1 MFKFVVEVL
10 ALNKWQVHHDFASKA
25 DALLAGSQPD
35 TQLRTHQH
43 GKLVVHVKTAL
54 EDMPSST
61 LQETEPSWLMSLG
74 KIANHLEGAASSQQQ
89 SPS

>member
-1 MFKFVVEVL
+1 MEVL
-10 ALNKWQVHHDFASKA
+10 AHDKWQVHHDVASKV
-25 DALLAGSQPD
+25 DALLAGRQPD

-43 GKLVVHVKTAL
+43 GKLVAHVETAPL
-54 EDMPSST
+54 DMSYSD

-74 KIANHLEGAASSQQQ
+74 KFANHLEDAASSQQQ